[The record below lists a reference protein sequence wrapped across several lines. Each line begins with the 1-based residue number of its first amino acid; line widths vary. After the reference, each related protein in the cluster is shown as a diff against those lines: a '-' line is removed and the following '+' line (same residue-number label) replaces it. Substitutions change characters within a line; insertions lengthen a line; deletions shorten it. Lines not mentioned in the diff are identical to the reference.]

1 MGPRGPASP
10 MLFVP
15 RSSTSSVLQSRS
27 AAHSVFAPAAVSCPG
42 QCHAMRWGMPIAL
55 FGHGRYASTHQ

>member
-1 MGPRGPASP
+1 
-10 MLFVP
+10 
-15 RSSTSSVLQSRS
+15 LQSRS